1 MQVIGFYL
9 WWPVEV
15 YLVLL
20 KLFPPTIYFIGFI
33 VRRETLE
40 RTEHFGRKTILV
52 YPELDP
58 LLNNIRQVGTML
70 HILFQE
76 RGVKLLRIQY
86 LYMRSAV
93 EILSHLFSKLT
104 PRLVVVRH
112 NPDLLE
118 PTKIF
123 LDEVRLPLEQRL
135 QGLSTASYTCGR
147 QANFSN

>member
-20 KLFPPTIYFIGFI
+20 KLFPPTICFLGFI
-33 VRRETLE
+33 VGRETLE
-40 RTEHFGRKTILV
+40 RTEHLGRKTILV
-52 YPELDP
+52 YPDLDP
-58 LLNNIRQVGTML
+58 LLDNIRQVGTML
-70 HILFQE
+70 YILFQE

-86 LYMRSAV
+86 LYMRGAV

-104 PRLVVVRH
+104 PGLVVVRH
-112 NPDLLE
+112 NPDLFK

-135 QGLSTASYTCGR
+135 QGLSTTRYTCGR
-147 QANFSN
+147 